1 MSGQN
6 ISSHLHTAGDH
17 GLVHGARFPFKEVP
31 KIAFHVGEN
40 EESHHVYDQLKK
52 IYSPVAHEDADVL
65 IALGGDGAMLAGLHK
80 TLQLKREKPLP
91 VFGMNCGS
99 IGFLLNPYQ
108 PEKLIERICEAQA
121 VTMYPLC
128 MRAFQKNGSV
138 HEALAINEISLL
150 RETYQAA
157 KLKILIDGVER
168 LSELICDGALVSTP
182 AGSTAYNLSAHGPII
197 PLGTGLLALTPISA
211 FRPRR
216 WRGALV
222 RHTSQITFEIIDA
235 EWRPVSAVAD
245 NHEVREVVRVD
256 VHEDRA
262 SSLILLLDSNFSYE
276 ERIMAEQFAP

>member
-6 ISSHLHTAGDH
+6 ISSYLHTAGDH
-17 GLVHGARFPFKEVP
+17 GLMHGSCFPFKEVP

-40 EESHHVYDQLKK
+40 EESHHAYDQLKK
-52 IYSPVAHEDADVL
+52 FYNPVAHEDADVL
-65 IALGGDGAMLAGLHK
+65 IALGGDGAMLASLHK

-108 PEKLIERICEAQA
+108 PENLIERICEAQA

-168 LSELICDGALVSTP
+168 LPELICDGALVSTP

-222 RHTSQITFEIIDA
+222 RHTSQITFEIIDS